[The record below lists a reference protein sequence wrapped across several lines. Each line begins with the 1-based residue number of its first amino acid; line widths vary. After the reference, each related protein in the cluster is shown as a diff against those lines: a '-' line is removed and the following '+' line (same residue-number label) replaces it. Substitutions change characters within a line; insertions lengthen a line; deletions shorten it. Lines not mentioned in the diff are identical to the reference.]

1 VSAIAAPPN
10 SPAESPNSRWGRMG
24 EPGSVQGW
32 TEAGEREVITV
43 QQQIFVGIDVSKVQL
58 EVALSTGEGFAVG
71 NDIRG
76 IAELVRRLR
85 TAAPELVVLEAS
97 DYERAAWIA
106 LWEAG
111 LAVARVNP
119 RDSYHFAQAR
129 RRLAKTDRIDARGL
143 CEFAARVRPA
153 PNVPPEAANEELR
166 ALVDRRRQLV
176 GMLVAERNRGQQMPK
191 SICKSIERTIHAL
204 KRELGTIDQAIELK
218 LSESAELGSSRALLR
233 AVPGVGP
240 VACATL
246 LARLP
251 ELGRLNR
258 REIAA
263 LAGVAPFDRQSG
275 AWRGPS
281 AIFGGRAE
289 VRAALYMATLTAVR
303 HQPAL
308 RAFYQRLRE
317 RGKPAKVALVAAMRK
332 LLAILNAVLK
342 HHTPWNPLCHT
353 AA

>member
-1 VSAIAAPPN
+1 MASAGEIPWYEMLSLRIAKVQSSAI
-10 SPAESPNSRWGRMG
+10 
-24 EPGSVQGW
+24 V
-32 TEAGEREVITV
+32 
-43 QQQIFVGIDVSKVQL
+43 
-58 EVALSTGEGFAVG
+58 VALRKRSHWWNFPERSV
-71 NDIRG
+71 
-76 IAELVRRLR
+76 VRR
-85 TAAPELVVLEAS
+85 T
-97 DYERAAWIA
+97 
-106 LWEAG
+106 
-111 LAVARVNP
+111 
-119 RDSYHFAQAR
+119 DS
-129 RRLAKTDRIDARGL
+129 
-143 CEFAARVRPA
+143 
-153 PNVPPEAANEELR
+153 
-166 ALVDRRRQLV
+166 LVDRRRQLV
-176 GMLVAERNRGQQMPK
+176 GMLVAERNRRQQMPK
-191 SICKSIERTIHAL
+191 SICKSIERTIRAL
-204 KRELGTIDQAIELK
+204 KHELGTIDQAIELK
-218 LSESAELGSSRALLR
+218 LSASAELGSSRALLR

-353 AA
+353 AG

>member
-1 VSAIAAPPN
+1 
-10 SPAESPNSRWGRMG
+10 
-24 EPGSVQGW
+24 
-32 TEAGEREVITV
+32 VIKV
-43 QQQIFVGIDVSKVQL
+43 QQQVFVGIDVSKVQL

-71 NDIRG
+71 NDKGG

-176 GMLVAERNRGQQMPK
+176 GMLVAERNRRQQMPK
-191 SICKSIERTIHAL
+191 SICKSIERTIRAL
-204 KRELGTIDQAIELK
+204 KHELGTIDQAIELK

-240 VACATL
+240 SPAPPCL
-246 LARLP
+246 LAFPSWVASTDARSQP
-251 ELGRLNR
+251 W
-258 REIAA
+258 RESH
-263 LAGVAPFDRQSG
+263 RST
-275 AWRGPS
+275 
-281 AIFGGRAE
+281 
-289 VRAALYMATLTAVR
+289 VRAGRGAAQARSSAAARRCVPR
-303 HQPAL
+303 SIWQP
-308 RAFYQRLRE
+308 
-317 RGKPAKVALVAAMRK
+317 
-332 LLAILNAVLK
+332 
-342 HHTPWNPLCHT
+342 
-353 AA
+353 

>member
-1 VSAIAAPPN
+1 
-10 SPAESPNSRWGRMG
+10 M
-24 EPGSVQGW
+24 QGW
-32 TEAGEREVITV
+32 TGSARAEVIAV
-43 QQQIFVGIDVSKVQL
+43 QQHVFVGIDVSKMQL
-58 EVALSTGEGFAVG
+58 EVAFSTGEGFAIG
-71 NDIRG
+71 NDQRG
-76 IAELVRRLR
+76 IAELIRRLHK
-85 TAAPELVVLEAS
+85 AAPTLVVFEAS

-106 LWEAG
+106 LSEAG
-111 LAVARVNP
+111 FAVARVNP

-153 PNVPPEAANEELR
+153 PNVPPDAANEELR

-176 GMLVAERNRGQQMPK
+176 AMLVAERNRSQQMPK
-191 SICKSIERTIHAL
+191 SICKSIKRTIAAL
-204 KRELGTIDQAIELK
+204 KLELGTIDQAIERT
-218 LSESAELGSSRALLR
+218 LSESAKLGSSSALLR

-251 ELGRLNR
+251 KLGHPNR

-263 LAGVAPFDRQSG
+263 LVGVAPFDRQSG
-275 AWRGPS
+275 MWRGPS
-281 AIFGGRAE
+281 SIFGGRAE

-303 HQPAL
+303 RQPAL

-317 RGKPAKVALVAAMRK
+317 CGKPAKVALVAAMRK
-332 LLAILNAVLK
+332 LLTILNAVLK
-342 HHTPWNPLCHT
+342 AHRPWSPLSPAT
-353 AA
+353 A

>member
-1 VSAIAAPPN
+1 LYLAAGEWRWPKSQAARQVEKSLGRLSPAVSAIAAPPN

-24 EPGSVQGW
+24 EPGSCK
-32 TEAGEREVITV
+32 AGRGPVSAEVIVV
-43 QQQIFVGIDVSKVQL
+43 QQVFVGIDVSKLQL
-58 EVALSTGEGFAVG
+58 EVALSTGESFAVG
-71 NDIRG
+71 NDQAG
-76 IAELVRRLR
+76 VAELVRRLR
-85 TAAPELVVLEAS
+85 TVAPELVVLEAS

-129 RRLAKTDRIDARGL
+129 RQLAKTDRIDARGL
-143 CEFAARVRPA
+143 CEFAVRVRPA
-153 PNVPPEAANEELR
+153 PKVPPEAADEELR

-176 GMLVAERNRGQQMPK
+176 AMLVAERNRRQQMPK
-191 SICKSIERTIHAL
+191 SIRKRIERTIRAL
-204 KRELGTIDQAIELK
+204 KRELGTIDQAIERK
-218 LSESAELGSSRALLR
+218 LSESAKLGSSSALLR

-263 LAGVAPFDRQSG
+263 LVGVAPYDRQSG

-281 AIFGGRAE
+281 SIFGGRAE
-289 VRAALYMATLTAVR
+289 VRAAL
-303 HQPAL
+303 
-308 RAFYQRLRE
+308 
-317 RGKPAKVALVAAMRK
+317 
-332 LLAILNAVLK
+332 
-342 HHTPWNPLCHT
+342 
-353 AA
+353 